1 MEQSSTGLME
11 AAPAS
16 QTTLKK
22 ISVQVGQNQVTIE
35 PDRLAILPGDLVLFQ
50 ANAVVQLSFPGLSP
64 SLLSGSGQ
72 SPFTLG
78 SAGLTFEIKD
88 AGTNYPYEVHSASG
102 ALAGH
107 TSQGDLHPPN

>member
-1 MEQSSTGLME
+1 ME

-50 ANAVVQLSFPGLSP
+50 ANAVVQLSFPGRP
-64 SLLSGSGQ
+64 RAPGPVGIEGSGN
-72 SPFTLG
+72 G
-78 SAGLTFEIKD
+78 S
-88 AGTNYPYEVHSASG
+88 
-102 ALAGH
+102 
-107 TSQGDLHPPN
+107 